1 MGKSRDIIATEDRF
15 VARVGA
21 FMAPL
26 RDYQKEPLETV
37 KDWLGHVF
45 TEFLYRRTGAAFA
58 PFNDWFEGQ
67 LDFPEAFHLF
77 VKQEVED
84 QRVGKFDA
92 RALIVNAL
100 ASRLSESL
108 RDTEPFDLDEPG
120 GRIYVSDFPMLL
132 FKALRLVDMERACEW
147 AAAAA
152 RSNGGFA
159 GRWTLNEQPF
169 PVALY
174 YEMRGGDMTGPSRR
188 AFNEAMLEWCDGKRE
203 MEGVGTA
210 AFSVCLDVLRGR
222 TAESR
227 VDMVNRRQE
236 LFHIICRQI
245 DVLDELKG
253 SDVGLERAAGRLRDA
268 FGKEGAE
275 RVREMDDAGKQEWK
289 KNPLLVEAFS
299 EDLQSQEVIEQNK
312 AQVSQAKSS
321 DAWWKS
327 ISTGGVLCDAA

>member
-1 MGKSRDIIATEDRF
+1 
-15 VARVGA
+15 
-21 FMAPL
+21 MAPL
-26 RDYQKEPLETV
+26 RDYQKEPVETV
-37 KDWLGHVF
+37 KDWLAHVF

-67 LDFPEAFHLF
+67 LEFPEAFYQF
-77 VKQEVED
+77 VKQEVEG

-120 GRIYVSDFPMLL
+120 RRIYVSDFPMLL

-147 AAAAA
+147 AADAA

-169 PVALY
+169 PIALY

-188 AFNEAMLEWCDGKRE
+188 AFNEAMLEWCDVKRE

-227 VDMVNRRQE
+227 VDLVNRRQE
-236 LFHIICRQI
+236 LFHVICRQI
-245 DVLDELKG
+245 DALDELKG
-253 SDVGLERAAGRLRDA
+253 SNAGLERASGRLRDA
-268 FGKEGAE
+268 FGKDGAE
-275 RVREMDDAGKQEWK
+275 RVRKMDDADKQEWNR
-289 KNPLLVEAFS
+289 NPLLVEAFF
-299 EDLQSQEVIEQNK
+299 EDLQSLKEIERKQVR
-312 AQVSQAKSS
+312 VSQSNISAR
-321 DAWWKS
+321 WLQS
-327 ISTGGVLCDAA
+327 ISNGSALCHV

>member
-1 MGKSRDIIATEDRF
+1 MGKSRDIVDSEDRF

-67 LDFPEAFHLF
+67 LDFPDAFYLF
-77 VKQEVED
+77 VKQEVEG

-108 RDTEPFDLDEPG
+108 RDSEPFDLDEPG

-169 PVALY
+169 PIALY
-174 YEMRGGDMTGPSRR
+174 YEMRGGDITGPNRR

-222 TAESR
+222 TAEAR
-227 VDMVNRRQE
+227 VDLVNLRQE

-245 DVLDELKG
+245 DFLDEVKG
-253 SDVGLERAAGRLRDA
+253 SNAGLKRAAGRLRDA

-275 RVREMDDAGKQEWK
+275 KVREMHDAGKQEWK

-299 EDLQSQEVIEQNK
+299 EDLQSQEEIELNK
-312 AQVSQAKSS
+312 AQVSQVKTSEDWLEDMLAN
-321 DAWWKS
+321 
-327 ISTGGVLCDAA
+327 GVLHAA